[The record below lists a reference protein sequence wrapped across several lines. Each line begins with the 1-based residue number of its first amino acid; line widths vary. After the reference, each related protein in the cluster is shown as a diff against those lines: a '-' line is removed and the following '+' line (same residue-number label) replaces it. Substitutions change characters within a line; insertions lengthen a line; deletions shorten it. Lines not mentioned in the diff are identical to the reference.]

1 MATAKITKPVV
12 EKVEKPHAAKAG
24 HFEGR
29 YKQGVGG
36 RKTATAQVR
45 IYPGSNGIIVN
56 GKEFKKYFPTARQQQ
71 MVMAPILTA
80 QMEGAVGVSVI
91 VMGGGIM
98 AQADAIRNGIA
109 RALVSH
115 NGELRQALR
124 RDGHMTRD
132 PRAVERK
139 KYGLKKARRA
149 PQWAKR

>member
-1 MATAKITKPVV
+1 MATKKITTKKAEV
-12 EKVEKPHAAKAG
+12 AA
-24 HFEGR
+24 FSGR

-36 RKTATAQVR
+36 RKTASAQVR
-45 IYPGSNGIIVN
+45 IFPKQSGIVVN
-56 GKEFKKYFPTARQQQ
+56 GKEYTEYFAQPRHQLT
-71 MVMAPILTA
+71 VLAPLKTA
-80 QMEGAVGVSVI
+80 QMENAIGISVM
-91 VMGGGIM
+91 VQGGGIS

-115 NGELRQALR
+115 DTELKKALR

>member
-1 MATAKITKPVV
+1 MVTKQTKKTEEKEVKHATV
-12 EKVEKPHAAKAG
+12 KAG
-24 HFEGR
+24 HFSGR

-45 IYPGSNGIIVN
+45 VYPNATGVMVN
-56 GKEFKKYFPTARQQQ
+56 GKELKKYFPMLRQQQ
-71 MVMAPILTA
+71 TVLAPLLTA
-80 QMEGAVGVSVI
+80 QMENAVGVSVI
-91 VMGGGIM
+91 VSGGGLM

-109 RALVSH
+109 RALVAH
-115 NGELRQALR
+115 NVELKQALR

-139 KYGLKKARRA
+139 KYGLKKARRS

>member
-1 MATAKITKPVV
+1 MATKQTKLEPKT
-12 EKVEKPHAAKAG
+12 EKAHASTKSA
-24 HFEGR
+24 FTGR

-45 IYPGSNGIIVN
+45 IFPKQSGITVN
-56 GKEFKKYFPTARQQQ
+56 GKDYTEYFQQQ
-71 MVMAPILTA
+71 RHQMTVMAPLKTA
-80 QMEGAVGVSVI
+80 QMETAVGVSAH
-91 VMGGGIM
+91 VMGGGI
-98 AQADAIRNGIA
+98 AGQADAIRNGIA

-115 NGELRQALR
+115 DEALKQPLR

>member
-1 MATAKITKPVV
+1 MATKLKTAEKAESASAK
-12 EKVEKPHAAKAG
+12 KATA
-24 HFEGR
+24 FTGR

-45 IYPGSNGIIVN
+45 IFPKNSGIVVN
-56 GKEFKKYFPTARQQQ
+56 GKDYTEYFKQQKHQ
-71 MVMAPILTA
+71 MVVLAPLKTA
-80 QMEGAVGVSVI
+80 QMEDAMGVSAH
-91 VMGGGIM
+91 VMGGGI
-98 AQADAIRNGIA
+98 AGQADAIRNGIA
-109 RALVSH
+109 RALVEH
-115 NGELRQALR
+115 DETLKQPLR

>member
-1 MATAKITKPVV
+1 MAKQTKKTEEGSAKNAKATAFT
-12 EKVEKPHAAKAG
+12 
-24 HFEGR
+24 GR

-45 IYPGSNGIIVN
+45 IFPKQSGIVVN
-56 GKEFKKYFPTARQQQ
+56 GKDYKEYFKQATHQLSVVSPLK
-71 MVMAPILTA
+71 TA
-80 QMEGAVGVSVI
+80 QVEDAMGVSVI
-91 VMGGGIM
+91 VMGGGI
-98 AQADAIRNGIA
+98 AGQADAVRNGIA

-115 NGELRQALR
+115 DPEMRKALR